1 MTRSVV
7 SLSTVLAL
15 TLAASRAVAQEGPAP
30 SWGPPPPAA
39 AAAEAGDQ
47 AAIDEASAAIV
58 AGRPEEA
65 RRVLDARLPGR
76 SLPPYATIP
85 TLHRIATQM
94 SLRAPQME
102 LPPAPRASQGARGGG
117 EAFTLYS
124 TLFAWGVGT
133 GIYIDVLAELDDAR
147 TALWVPIL
155 TAAAGI
161 TGAWL
166 MDRTPMRRGRPS
178 GIASGLVLGAGF
190 STLLMTQLNEDRVYD
205 RCETV
210 TYGGGSFSACDEDEK
225 LMITTVWLGATL
237 GMGAGY
243 ALAALTDAPP
253 AHINFVT
260 STGLWGGVL
269 GVGVALAT
277 EDSDHIGTAGM
288 LGEAIGIGAGAAI
301 AATLHPSESQT
312 RWMSLGV
319 LGGGL
324 LGAGIAVIPSSEY
337 ESLAIPVMITEVGM
351 IAGGVAGYLLGTPDR
366 AATPARTARLDR
378 LRMEPSIAPTR
389 GGAVVGVN
397 LPNLL

>member
-1 MTRSVV
+1 MTRSLV
-7 SLSTVLAL
+7 SCSTLLAL
-15 TLAASRAVAQEGPAP
+15 TLAAGAAAAQESPAP
-30 SWGPPPPAA
+30 SWGPPPPTAA
-39 AAAEAGDQ
+39 PSEADDQ

-65 RRVLDARLPGR
+65 RRLLDTRLTGR
-76 SLPPYATIP
+76 TLAPYATIP

-94 SLRAPQME
+94 SLRAPE
-102 LPPAPRASQGARGGG
+102 LEVPRETAATGGARGGG

-124 TLFAWGVGT
+124 SLFAWGVGT
-133 GIYIDVLAELDDAR
+133 GIYIDVLAELDDVR

-155 TAAAGI
+155 TAGAGI
-161 TGAWL
+161 AGAWL
-166 MDRTPMRRGRPS
+166 LDRTPMRRGRPS

-190 STLLMTQLNEDRVYD
+190 GTLLMAQLDEANVYD
-205 RCETV
+205 RCETI
-210 TYGGGSFSACDEDEK
+210 TYPGGSFRACDEDEK

-269 GVGVALAT
+269 GVGIALAT
-277 EDSDHIGTAGM
+277 EEGDHVGTAGM

-337 ESLAIPVMITEVGM
+337 RSPAIPVMITELGM
-351 IAGGVAGYLLGTPDR
+351 IAGGIGGYLLGTPDR
-366 AATPARTARLDR
+366 AATPGRTARLDR
-378 LRMEPSIAPTR
+378 FRMEPSIIPTQ

-397 LPNLL
+397 LPHLL